1 MSDESDNPISIGEA
15 RVVHETPKAILV
27 ELEDEPGDGPFWIP
41 KSAIHDDS
49 EVWNEKNGAGDLV
62 VKAWFARKEGWD

>member
-1 MSDESDNPISIGEA
+1 MTSATPASASA
-15 RVVHETPKAILV
+15 RRASSTRRRRAILV

-41 KSAIHDDS
+41 KSALHEDS
-49 EVWNEKNGAGDLV
+49 EVWSEKNGDGELI